1 MRGSVR
7 GNAPAS
13 AVQPA
18 HALLDELLD
27 LGPLLGG
34 QHVANGAHHEG
45 AFGDQ
50 FRHQIALN
58 RSHRVD
64 CRLVERF
71 ATHQIAQFL
80 AILAQRLAVIVQR
93 RQGGFDDGSNGRAL
107 RILEIQPVGQTFDHA
122 LHARAFRAVP
132 ATLAVGEGQAPG
144 GRQSGAEQC
153 GKQNFA

>member
-13 AVQPA
+13 AVQST

-27 LGPLLGG
+27 LGLLLGG

-58 RSHRVD
+58 RSHRVN
-64 CRLVERF
+64 CRLVEHVT
-71 ATHQIAQFL
+71 AHQIAQFL
-80 AILAQRLAVIVQR
+80 AVLAQRLAVIVQR
-93 RQGGFDDGSNGRAL
+93 RQGCFDDGSNGRAL
-107 RILEIQPVGQTFDHA
+107 RILEFQSIGQTFDHA
-122 LHARAFRAVP
+122 LHARAFRSVP

-153 GKQNFA
+153 GDQNIA